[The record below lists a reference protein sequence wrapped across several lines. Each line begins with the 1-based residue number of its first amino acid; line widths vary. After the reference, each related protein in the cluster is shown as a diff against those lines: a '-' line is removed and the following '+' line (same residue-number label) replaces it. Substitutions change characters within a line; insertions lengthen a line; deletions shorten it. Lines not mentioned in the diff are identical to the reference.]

1 MRGKDLLSRALG
13 IGILGFLAA
22 LLFSSAAEAACEEC
36 HRPWL
41 TPWNTWCV
49 PVSGD
54 DVGATLCHDEVT
66 LVSITCQEDGNAC
79 QVITV
84 IGGGGGSGTGSGGGT
99 SNPCQTSGFCPAECF
114 TCSGGGGGGIP
125 AG

>member
-1 MRGKDLLSRALG
+1 MNRRVLGHTVGIITLCLLGAL
-13 IGILGFLAA
+13 FLPN
-22 LLFSSAAEAACEEC
+22 SAGACEEC
-36 HRPWL
+36 HTPWF
-41 TPWNTWCV
+41 TPWNSWCR

-54 DVGATLCHDEVT
+54 EVGVTLCKDETT
-66 LVSITCQEDGNAC
+66 LINTTCQEYGNAC

-84 IGGGGGSGTGSGGGT
+84 IGGGGGDGTGGGSGGG

-114 TCSGGGGGGIP
+114 SCGGGGGGGIP